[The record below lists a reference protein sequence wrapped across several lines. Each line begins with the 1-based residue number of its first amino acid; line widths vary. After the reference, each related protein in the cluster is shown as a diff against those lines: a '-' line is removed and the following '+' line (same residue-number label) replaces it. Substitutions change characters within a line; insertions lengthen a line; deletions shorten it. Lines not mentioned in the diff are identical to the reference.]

1 MGEPAC
7 SRWNDAICMPWRGVS
22 RSGALTVWASEHG
35 VGLLNLVSVPPWVAV
50 VLSVV
55 LLDLA
60 S

>member
-1 MGEPAC
+1 
-7 SRWNDAICMPWRGVS
+7 
-22 RSGALTVWASEHG
+22 LTVWASEHG